1 MKKTIIVCAL
11 TACAASAL
19 AVSAQQNADKGATM
33 QLTTQAY
40 KAVEYPGLAGLPA
53 FSEKLVAD
61 HLKLYQG
68 YVNNVNALSDKLA
81 TLLAAGKERTPEYAE
96 LKRRFGWE
104 FGGMR
109 LHELYFGNLGG
120 AGTPRLDSHVLK
132 AIKDNFGSYEAWQK
146 DFTATGAMRGIGWA
160 VLYKDKV
167 SGRLFNAWV
176 NEHDGGQLA
185 GCVPLLVMD
194 VFEHAYLTDYRLE
207 RAKYIQAFMN
217 SVEWEAADKRFHE

>member
-1 MKKTIIVCAL
+1 MKMNIIAGAL
-11 TACAASAL
+11 TVCVLAAPAL
-19 AVSAQQNADKGATM
+19 AQQGADGGNAQ
-33 QLTTQAY
+33 LSVQAY
-40 KAVEYPGLAGLPA
+40 KAVDYPALAGLPG
-53 FSEKLVAD
+53 FSEKLIGD

-81 TLLAAGKERTPEYAE
+81 ALLAGGKERTPEYAE

-120 AGTPRLDSHVLK
+120 GAPGPGSKLHK
-132 AIKDNFGSYEAWQK
+132 ALARNFGSLEAWKK

-160 VLYKDKV
+160 VLYQDKV

-176 NEHDGGQLA
+176 NEHDAGQLA
-185 GCVPLLVMD
+185 GCEPILVMD
-194 VFEHAYLTDYRLE
+194 VFEHAFLTDYRLE
-207 RAKYIQAFMN
+207 RAKYIEAFMGAVN
-217 SVEWEAADKRFHE
+217 WEAADKRFQD

>member
-1 MKKTIIVCAL
+1 MKKTIIACAL
-11 TACAASAL
+11 TACVLAAPAL
-19 AVSAQQNADKGATM
+19 AQQKADGGNM
-33 QLTTQAY
+33 QPTVKAY
-40 KAVEYPGLAGLPA
+40 KASEYPGLAGMPG

-68 YVNNVNALSDKLA
+68 YVNNVNTLSDKLA
-81 TLLAAGKERTPEYAE
+81 ALLAGGKERTPEYAE

-120 AGTPRLDSHVLK
+120 SGTPRLDSHVLK
-132 AIKDNFGSYEAWQK
+132 AIKDSFGSYEAWQK
-146 DFTATGAMRGIGWA
+146 DFAATGAMRGIGWA

-194 VFEHAYLTDYRLE
+194 VFEHAYITDYRLE
-207 RAKYIQAFMN
+207 RAKYIEAFMN
-217 SVEWEAADKRFHE
+217 AVEWEAADRRFHD

>member
-1 MKKTIIVCAL
+1 MKKTIIACTLAFCAAAAL
-11 TACAASAL
+11 T
-19 AVSAQQNADKGATM
+19 VSAQNNADKGGKM

-40 KAVEYPGLAGLPA
+40 KAIGYPGLAGMPG

-61 HLKLYQG
+61 HIKLYQG
-68 YVNNVNALSDKLA
+68 YVNNVNALSEKLSA
-81 TLLAAGKERTPEYAE
+81 MLTGGQERTPEYAE

-120 AGTPRLDSHVLK
+120 PGTPRLDSHVHK
-132 AIKDNFGSYEAWQK
+132 AIRESFGSYEAWKK

-207 RAKYIQAFMN
+207 RAKYIEAFMN
-217 SVEWEAADKRFHE
+217 AIEWEAADRRFHE

>member
-1 MKKTIIVCAL
+1 MKTIITVFAFSVCAL
-11 TACAASAL
+11 AVPAL
-19 AVSAQQNADKGATM
+19 AQKSEDTGGGAQRSVQPYTAQQ
-33 QLTTQAY
+33 
-40 KAVEYPGLAGLPA
+40 YPALNGMAG
-53 FSEKLVAD
+53 FSEKLIAD

-81 TLLAAGKERTPEYAE
+81 ALLADGKERTPEYAE

-120 AGTPRLDSHVLK
+120 GAPGPDSRLYK
-132 AIKDNFGSYEAWQK
+132 ALVRNFGGFEAWKK

-160 VLYKDKV
+160 VLYQDKA

-176 NEHDGGQLA
+176 NEHDAGQLA
-185 GCVPLLVMD
+185 GCEPILVMD
-194 VFEHAYLTDYRLE
+194 VFEHAFLTDYRLE
-207 RAKYIQAFMN
+207 RAKYIEAFMN
-217 SVEWEAADKRFHE
+217 AIDWQAAEKRF

>member
-1 MKKTIIVCAL
+1 MTKTIIACAL
-11 TACAASAL
+11 TVCTAAAL
-19 AVSAQQNADKGATM
+19 PVSAQQNAEGGNM
-33 QLTTQAY
+33 QQTIQAY
-40 KAVEYPGLAGLPA
+40 KAGEYPGLAGMPG
-53 FSEKLVAD
+53 FSEKLIAD
-61 HLKLYQG
+61 HVKLYQG
-68 YVNNVNALSDKLA
+68 YVANVNALSEKLSA
-81 TLLAAGKERTPEYAE
+81 LLAEGKERTPDYAE

-120 AGTPRLDSHVLK
+120 SGTPRLDSHVHK
-132 AIKDNFGSYEAWQK
+132 AIRESFGTFEAWKK

-160 VLYKDKV
+160 VLYKDKA

-207 RAKYIQAFMN
+207 RAKYIEAFMN
-217 SVEWEAADKRFHE
+217 AVEWEAADQRFHE